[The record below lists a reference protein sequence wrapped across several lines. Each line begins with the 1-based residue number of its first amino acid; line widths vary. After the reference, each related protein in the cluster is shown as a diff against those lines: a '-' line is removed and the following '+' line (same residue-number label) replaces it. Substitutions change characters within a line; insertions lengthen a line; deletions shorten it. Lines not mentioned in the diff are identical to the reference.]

1 MASRRSPAPTYSK
14 SLVASHPRTRADWV
28 WADGTKLHITAASS
42 AERDLYHET
51 HCKLRSSAAVGKYA
65 PPKMSSPKGDL
76 HILSDI
82 EDDSRSRFAEPR
94 EGEEMLIPQRRSF
107 GACSGFLMDTC
118 PLGTRRN
125 QVTYYMAL
133 IGVLQWEAAW
143 LRRDAIASYV
153 SICLGV
159 DEAENNS

>member
-1 MASRRSPAPTYSK
+1 MK
-14 SLVASHPRTRADWV
+14 
-28 WADGTKLHITAASS
+28 
-42 AERDLYHET
+42 T

-82 EDDSRSRFAEPR
+82 EDDSRSRFAEPG
-94 EGEEMLIPQRRSF
+94 EGEVMLIPQLRSF

-143 LRRDAIASYV
+143 LRRDAIAS
-153 SICLGV
+153 
-159 DEAENNS
+159 